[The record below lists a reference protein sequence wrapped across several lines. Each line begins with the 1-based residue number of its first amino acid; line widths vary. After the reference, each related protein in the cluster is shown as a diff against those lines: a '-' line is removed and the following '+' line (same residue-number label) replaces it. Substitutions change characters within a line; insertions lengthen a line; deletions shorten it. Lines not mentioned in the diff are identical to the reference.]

1 MVTDIKTRCSNC
13 GDEFISSDC
22 VLIPN
27 LCNNCKIKNHETK
40 DQTEG
45 YMKEIVKQKL
55 EGNRYS
61 YDIADVIDRIHC
73 ATTGSS
79 GECMDDM
86 LKYIEWLKMRIDT
99 WKNKPSLTPEFDELL
114 KKLCIQTIGDWE
126 RRS

>member
-22 VLIPN
+22 VWIPI
-27 LCNNCKIKNHETK
+27 LCDNCKINNHETK

-45 YMKEIVKQKL
+45 YMEEIAKQKL
-55 EGNRYS
+55 EKKYS
-61 YDIADVIDRIHC
+61 YDIAAVVDRIHC

-79 GECMDDM
+79 GECMDDV
-86 LKYIEWLKMRIDT
+86 LKYVEWLKMRINT
-99 WKNKPSLTPEFDELL
+99 WKDKLSLTPEFDELL

-126 RRS
+126 KRR